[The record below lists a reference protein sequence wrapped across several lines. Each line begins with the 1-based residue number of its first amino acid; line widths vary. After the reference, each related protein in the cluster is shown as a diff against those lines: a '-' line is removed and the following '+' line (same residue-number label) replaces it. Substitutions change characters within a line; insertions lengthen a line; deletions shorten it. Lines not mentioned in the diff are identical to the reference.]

1 MKSLPMEK
9 NKAVPSP
16 VKTVVELYMEQL
28 IPANEKMADRKW
40 QLQKAAARAY
50 GPASPSGLSAT
61 KVKTSPGR
69 DAAFIRRLEK
79 KDELSQRLSARIML
93 LQSLIDQASGL
104 INRYTTGRE
113 RTVLILRYLK
123 GYEWLQISKE
133 VDGLCPKQLRRI
145 ARKGMEKIVL
155 PEDAIWIVHHHT
167 AA

>member
-1 MKSLPMEK
+1 MEK
-9 NKAVPSP
+9 TKAVPSP
-16 VKTVVELYMEQL
+16 TKSVVELYMEQL
-28 IPANEKMADRKW
+28 LPANDELADRKW
-40 QLQKAAARAY
+40 QLQNAAARAY
-50 GPASPSGLSAT
+50 GPASPSNLSAA
-61 KVKTSPGR
+61 KVKTSSGP
-69 DAAFIRRLEK
+69 DAAFIRSLEK

-93 LQSLIDQASGL
+93 LQSLIAQASGL
-104 INRYTTGRE
+104 IDQYTSGRE

-133 VDGLCPKQLRRI
+133 VDSLCPKQLRRI

>member
-1 MKSLPMEK
+1 MEK

-28 IPANEKMADRKW
+28 IPANEEMADRKW

-50 GPASPSGLSAT
+50 GPASPSNLSGA
-61 KVKTSPGR
+61 KVKTSSGP
-69 DAAFIRRLEK
+69 DAAFIRKLEK

-104 INRYTTGRE
+104 VDQYTSGRE

>member
-1 MKSLPMEK
+1 MEK

-28 IPANEKMADRKW
+28 IPANEEMADRKW

-50 GPASPSGLSAT
+50 GPASPSNLSSA
-61 KVKTSPGR
+61 KVKTSSGPE
-69 DAAFIRRLEK
+69 AAFIRKLEK

-104 INRYTTGRE
+104 VDQYTSGRE

>member
-1 MKSLPMEK
+1 MEK
-9 NKAVPSP
+9 TKAVPSP

-28 IPANEKMADRKW
+28 IPANDELANRKW

-50 GPASPSGLSAT
+50 GPASPSNLSAA
-61 KVKTSPGR
+61 KVKTSSGP
-69 DAAFIRRLEK
+69 DAAFIRKLEK

-104 INRYTTGRE
+104 VDQYTSGRE